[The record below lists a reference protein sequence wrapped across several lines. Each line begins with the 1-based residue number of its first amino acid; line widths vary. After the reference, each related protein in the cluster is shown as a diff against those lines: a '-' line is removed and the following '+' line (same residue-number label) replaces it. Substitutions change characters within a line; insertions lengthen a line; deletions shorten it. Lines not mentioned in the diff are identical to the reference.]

1 MRPGFLG
8 ASFLGGILDVE
19 ASHLALSET
28 ENVSDRLVYEP
39 VRLPPERLAFE
50 IADGLPD
57 FCDDRAI
64 RSSMKAHRL
73 DVRTD
78 HGPLARPVLAYGLA
92 AMDVATIHT
101 RRHHR

>member
-19 ASHLALSET
+19 ASHLALSKT
-28 ENVSDRLVYEP
+28 ENVSDRLVFKP
-39 VRLPPERLAFE
+39 VRLSLERLAFE
-50 IADGLPD
+50 ISDGLPD
-57 FCDDRAI
+57 LGDDRPI

-78 HGPLARPVLAYGLA
+78 HGPLARPVLA
-92 AMDVATIHT
+92 
-101 RRHHR
+101 